1 MRLVYKLKDIN
12 NMENFLTLNLHE
24 VLTQSLLDMKFQ
36 KPTPIQAQTIPHA
49 LEGKDVLGSA
59 QTGTGKTVA
68 YGIPLIS
75 YLLNKDHGSAIVLA
89 PTRELAMQVIN
100 QLHMLLGKKS
110 HIKSTLLIGGDSM
123 FKQLAQLKNRPRLI
137 VGTPGRVNDHLE
149 RGTLKLHNAEFLVF
163 DETDRMLDMG
173 FSIQIQQIV
182 KYMPEKRQTLMF
194 SATMSPS
201 IIKTAQNYLQTPVRI
216 SVGSTTA
223 PTDKIKQEI
232 IKTTDSEK
240 YNILMDHL
248 EKSEG
253 SFIIFMK
260 TKHATERLALK
271 LRGSGHTADAIHGD
285 LRQRNREQVI
295 RSFRDGKHRILV
307 ATDVAARGLDIP
319 HIEYVVNYDLP
330 MNPEDYI
337 HRIGR
342 TGRAGKE
349 GTAISFVTPSDG
361 SKWRVIHKLINDGE
375 HSAPDTNRRSA
386 GGGGRRDGGNG
397 GGFNSGAPRR
407 DGGRNDRNDDR
418 KKDFRGGPRPR
429 EGGRPA
435 EAGWKG
441 DFKKKEFGGNSSG
454 CRFEGDSRK
463 KEFGGAPKRFEGDF
477 KKKEFGG
484 NSSGGRFEGDSKKKE
499 FGSAPK
505 RFEGDFKKKE
515 FGGNASGNRF
525 EGDRN
530 RSATSS
536 RPGDRDNRSARP
548 DSGRS
553 DRGPS
558 NYRGNDAKRS
568 SGPRPT
574 RVA

>member
-1 MRLVYKLKDIN
+1 
-12 NMENFLTLNLHE
+12 
-24 VLTQSLLDMKFQ
+24 
-36 KPTPIQAQTIPHA
+36 
-49 LEGKDVLGSA
+49 
-59 QTGTGKTVA
+59 
-68 YGIPLIS
+68 
-75 YLLNKDHGSAIVLA
+75 
-89 PTRELAMQVIN
+89 
-100 QLHMLLGKKS
+100 MLLGKKS

-149 RGTLKLHNAEFLVF
+149 RGTLKLNNAEFLVF

-232 IKTTDSEK
+232 IKTTDSDK
-240 YNILMDHL
+240 YNILIDNL

-295 RSFRDGKHRILV
+295 RGFRDGKHRILV

-349 GTAISFVTPSDG
+349 GTAISFVTPADS

-375 HSAPDTNRRSA
+375 HSAPDTKHRS
-386 GGGGRRDGGNG
+386 GGG
-397 GGFNSGAPRR
+397 
-407 DGGRNDRNDDR
+407 RNDDR

-429 EGGRPA
+429 EGGRP
-435 EAGWKG
+435 EEGGWKG
-441 DFKKKEFGGNSSG
+441 DFKKKEFGGNSTG
-454 CRFEGDSRK
+454 GRFEGDSRK

-484 NSSGGRFEGDSKKKE
+484 NAGGRFEGDSKKKE

-515 FGGNASGNRF
+515 FGGNAGGNRF

-536 RPGDRDNRSARP
+536 KPGDRDNRSARP
-548 DSGRS
+548 DSGRN

-568 SGPRPT
+568 GGAPRPT

>member
-1 MRLVYKLKDIN
+1 MVYKLKDIN
-12 NMENFLTLNLHE
+12 NMENFLALNLHE

-100 QLHMLLGKKS
+100 QLHMLLGRKS

-149 RGTLKLHNAEFLVF
+149 RGTLKLNNAEFLVF

-173 FSIQIQQIV
+173 FSVQIQQIV

-232 IKTTDSEK
+232 IKTTDSDK
-240 YNILMDHL
+240 YNILINQLD
-248 EKSEG
+248 KSEG

-295 RSFRDGKHRILV
+295 RGFRDGKHRILV

-349 GTAISFVTPSDG
+349 GVAISFVTPADG

-375 HSAPDTNRRSA
+375 HTAPDTKRRS
-386 GGGGRRDGGNG
+386 GGGGGSFNAGG
-397 GGFNSGAPRR
+397 PRR
-407 DGGRNDRNDDR
+407 DGGRNGRRDDR
-418 KKDFRGGPRPR
+418 KDFKSGPKRSE
-429 EGGRPA
+429 EG
-435 EAGWKG
+435 GWKG
-441 DFKKKEFGGNSSG
+441 DFKKKEFGDNAGGN
-454 CRFEGDSRK
+454 RFEGDFKK
-463 KEFGGAPKRFEGDF
+463 KEFGGGAPKRFEGDF

-484 NSSGGRFEGDSKKKE
+484 NAG
-499 FGSAPK
+499 
-505 RFEGDFKKKE
+505 
-515 FGGNASGNRF
+515 GNRF
-525 EGDRN
+525 EGDRK
-530 RSATSS
+530 RSATASK
-536 RPGDRDNRSARP
+536 PGDRNNRAARP
-548 DSGRS
+548 DSGRN
-553 DRGPS
+553 DRGNS